1 MFSSIGMS
9 LNNISLT
16 HFKEMKSLQSCALLV
31 TRHSMVTL
39 YNTSFHVYS
48 ALVFLQEELDSY
60 VIIQNF
66 QAICKPPTLNLC

>member
-1 MFSSIGMS
+1 
-9 LNNISLT
+9 
-16 HFKEMKSLQSCALLV
+16 
-31 TRHSMVTL
+31 MVTL

>member
-16 HFKEMKSLQSCALLV
+16 HF